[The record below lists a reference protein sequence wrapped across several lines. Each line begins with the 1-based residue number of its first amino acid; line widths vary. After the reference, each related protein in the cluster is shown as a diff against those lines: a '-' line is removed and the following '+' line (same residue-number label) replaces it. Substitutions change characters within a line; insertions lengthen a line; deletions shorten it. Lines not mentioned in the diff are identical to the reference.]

1 MQTNP
6 TSITLSKVSYTFSNG
21 SKGLLGID
29 FNIPKG
35 GFYCLVGRSGCGK
48 TTCLK
53 VAAGLLAPSSGSIK
67 IGDSPVDGPS
77 SDVGFVFQTPS
88 LLEWLT
94 VIDNVLLPI
103 SLKGSVN
110 KSDEKF
116 ALELLE
122 LAGIKHLAQR
132 YPEQLSGG
140 QQSRA
145 ALARSLVISPPVLMM
160 DEPFA
165 ALDALTREDLQDV
178 LINLV
183 EASGTT
189 VIFVT
194 HDIGEAAY
202 LGDKILVM
210 EGGLIT
216 HEVEIDLPRPRASDL
231 RYEAHFSKLCRKV
244 RSAMLLGAGQ
254 C

>member
-1 MQTNP
+1 MP
-6 TSITLSKVSYTFSNG
+6 SKLTSVALSNVDYTFPNG
-21 SKGLLGID
+21 TEGLLGID
-29 FNIPKG
+29 LKIPEG

-53 VAAGLLAPSSGSIK
+53 VAAGLLKPSSGSIE
-67 IGDSPVDGPS
+67 IGNIHIDGPS
-77 SDVGFVFQTPS
+77 ADVGFVFQTPS

-103 SLKGSVN
+103 SLKGTIT
-110 KSDEKF
+110 KSDEKI

-122 LAGIKHLAQR
+122 LAGIKHLASR

-145 ALARSLVISPPVLMM
+145 ALARSLVTSPPVLMM

-178 LINLV
+178 LLSLV
-183 EASGTT
+183 EARGTT
-189 VIFVT
+189 VVFVT

-202 LGDKILVM
+202 LGDKILIM
-210 EGGLIT
+210 EGGTIT
-216 HEVEIDLPRPRASDL
+216 HEVVVDLARPRNTEL
-231 RYEAHFSKLCRKV
+231 RYEASFSKLCRKV
-244 RSAMLLGAGQ
+244 RSAMLLGVEQ